1 MSFAPPV
8 KTKTASP
15 ASLIERSAVG
25 KEFAE
30 SCPASTIEPK
40 LLLVDPSAQSARKFG
55 LTPRSHPTIASPA
68 LFTASRGPLAIELL
82 VESVSPAGPTV
93 KLLAFAA
100 RRACLSD
107 EPLSVEVHT
116 STAFP
121 APSAPICGSKALAV
135 SINCGVSGVPPAGHF
150 TTASCVGDAA
160 HVAK

>member
-8 KTKTASP
+8 KRKTASP
-15 ASLIERSAVG
+15 ASLIDMSGVR
-25 KEFAE
+25 KKFAE
-30 SCPASTIEPK
+30 SCPASTIDPK
-40 LLLVDPSAQSARKFG
+40 LVVVDPSAQSARKFG
-55 LTPRSHPTIASPA
+55 LTPRSHPTIAWP
-68 LFTASRGPLAIELL
+68 LRFTASRGPLAIELL
-82 VESVSPAGPTV
+82 LESVSTAGPTL

-135 SINCGVSGVPPAGHF
+135 SINWGVSGVPPAGHF
-150 TTASCVGDAA
+150 MTASCVGDAA